1 MTEIQ
6 LGTIRVGN
14 DIMVP
19 GEYRRKD
26 GVISLGDSGPLW
38 DHNLRW
44 IYHDGKLV
52 SDRSVIFGVNYDELE
67 IDGLCY
73 GKTVVIDGMSF
84 TVRLMDGDLG
94 KTPPSEVDQFLDEY
108 GVKMREAAQTDPY
121 WCLSTEANPPMRL
134 FRGGSYLRGGRYDGY
149 CRGDDTIGALG
160 YRPILIPESFNPK
173 RAHLLQGKHVYLYG
187 PKGFLDGTLSEVTD
201 YDLILKVPRCPPS
214 MVAVNLDGCAGFARK
229 IDRYKVAVDRDQV
242 WCIQLL
248 QAGAKR

>member
-73 GKTVVIDGMSF
+73 GKTVVIDDCHSQCGLWMETWVRPRQARSTSFWMSMG
-84 TVRLMDGDLG
+84 LKCG
-94 KTPPSEVDQFLDEY
+94 KPLRQTP
-108 GVKMREAAQTDPY
+108 
-121 WCLSTEANPPMRL
+121 
-134 FRGGSYLRGGRYDGY
+134 
-149 CRGDDTIGALG
+149 IGA
-160 YRPILIPESFNPK
+160 
-173 RAHLLQGKHVYLYG
+173 
-187 PKGFLDGTLSEVTD
+187 
-201 YDLILKVPRCPPS
+201 
-214 MVAVNLDGCAGFARK
+214 
-229 IDRYKVAVDRDQV
+229 
-242 WCIQLL
+242 
-248 QAGAKR
+248 